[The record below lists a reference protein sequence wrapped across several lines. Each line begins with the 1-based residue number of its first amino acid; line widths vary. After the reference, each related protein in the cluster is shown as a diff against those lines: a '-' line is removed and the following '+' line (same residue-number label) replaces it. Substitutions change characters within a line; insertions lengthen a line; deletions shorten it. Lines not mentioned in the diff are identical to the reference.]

1 MNATVIAANLRK
13 LRTEKK
19 YTQEQ
24 VAQMLSVSPQSVSRW
39 ECGTTLPEV
48 TLLPEIARIFAVTV
62 DDLFREACLA
72 YANYAQRLLAVYEAS
87 GKFEDFV
94 AARREFQKL
103 LASGGYSRDDLRSFG
118 ILNQYLMLNS
128 ADEAMLHFNKVLE
141 APERDPVY
149 YSTWRQKLSLMVQLG
164 HWKKAVEKV
173 RELLDADRDNPEYWA
188 MLVHVY
194 ERSEQPEKM
203 QEYLNQALLMFPDHA
218 IFHIYAGDLC
228 RALGNYEDAFH
239 HWEKSLSL
247 DDSFMDARY
256 AMASCYEELGQY
268 GQAYEAWQALASE
281 MDRRGWVIEKDYP
294 VKMAQKCKRR
304 MTAPSAK

>member
-1 MNATVIAANLRK
+1 MNATVIATNLRK

-19 YTQEQ
+19 YTQDQ

-48 TLLPEIARIFAVTV
+48 TLLPEVAKIFAVTV
-62 DDLFREACLA
+62 DDLFREECLA

-87 GKFEDFV
+87 GKFEDFL

-103 LASGGYSRDDLRSFG
+103 LASGGYGRDDLRSYG

-141 APERDPVY
+141 APERDSVY

-164 HWKKAVEKV
+164 QWKKAVQKV
-173 RELLDADRDNPEYWA
+173 QALLDADKHNPEHWA
-188 MLVHVY
+188 MMVHVY
-194 ERSEQPEKM
+194 ERSEQPEKA
-203 QEYLNQALLMFPDHA
+203 QEYLHKALLMFPDHA
-218 IFHIYAGDLC
+218 IFHIYAGDLY
-228 RALGNYEDAFH
+228 RAQGNYDAAFA
-239 HWEKSLSL
+239 HWERSLSL

-268 GQAYEAWQALASE
+268 GKAYDAWQALASE

-294 VKMAQKCKRR
+294 IKMAQKCKE
-304 MTAPSAK
+304 MMHQK

>member
-1 MNATVIAANLRK
+1 MDAAVIANNLRK
-13 LRTEKK
+13 LRLEKK

-39 ECGTTLPEV
+39 ECSTTLPEV

-62 DDLFREACLA
+62 DDLFREDCLA
-72 YANYAQRLLAVYEAS
+72 YANYAQRLLAVFEAS
-87 GKFEDFV
+87 GKFEDFL

-103 LASGGYSRDDLRSFG
+103 LTSGNYTRDDLRSYG
-118 ILNQYLMLNS
+118 ILNQYLMMHS
-128 ADEAMLHFNKVLE
+128 ADEAMLNFNKVLD
-141 APERDPVY
+141 APERDSVY

-164 HWKKAVEKV
+164 EWEKAEQSV
-173 RELLDADRDNPEYWA
+173 RKQLEADKDNPEYWA
-188 MLVHVY
+188 MIIHVY
-194 ERSEQPEKM
+194 ERSEQTEKA
-203 QEYLNQALLMFPDHA
+203 QEYLNMALHMFPDHA

-228 RALGNYEDAFH
+228 RAQGNYDTAFQ

-256 AMASCYEELGQY
+256 AMASCYEEMGQY
-268 GQAYEAWQALASE
+268 DKAYDAWQALASE

-294 VKMAQKCKRR
+294 IKMAQMCKTK
-304 MTAPSAK
+304 MH